1 MTIVK
6 QVVEVGGGKLKQLV
20 VDAVDDVGAT
30 LDAALDVMAPR
41 RV

>member
-20 VDAVDDVGAT
+20 VGAVDDVGAT
-30 LDAALDVMAPR
+30 LNATLDAMAPR

>member
-20 VDAVDDVGAT
+20 AGTVDDGGATLNAT
-30 LDAALDVMAPR
+30 LDAIAPR

>member
-1 MTIVK
+1 VTIVK

-20 VDAVDDVGAT
+20 VGAVDDVGAT
-30 LDAALDVMAPR
+30 QTAMAPR